1 MIRNTLFLFFFF
13 SGIIVI
19 SILFI
24 PSLVLPQKIVLFG
37 GKLFGYWSKFC
48 LKFFLNTKIEVR
60 GRENIIS
67 REKFFIAASHQSM
80 FETFF
85 LQTLFNSPKF
95 ILKNELLKI
104 PVFGW
109 YLRKIGSISV
119 QRNKIS
125 KDNFG
130 LLDKIKDSAINSDR
144 PIIIFPQGTRVLPE
158 DRSPFK
164 KGVGKIYNEL
174 KIKCQPIAINSGTV
188 WPKKGSL
195 IKNKT
200 ITITILSHA
209 VAKTSALSSAPAGIS
224 TTNLTLSIF
233 FK

>member
-13 SGIIVI
+13 SVIIVI

-85 LQTLFNSPKF
+85 LQTLFNSPRF

-109 YLRKIGSISV
+109 YLKKIGSISV

-125 KDNFG
+125 KNNLG
-130 LLDKIKDSAINSDR
+130 LLDKIKDNTMNSDR
-144 PIIIFPQGTRVLPE
+144 PIIIFPQGTRVSPE
-158 DRSPFK
+158 DRAPFK
-164 KGVGKIYNEL
+164 KGVGRIYNEL
-174 KIKCQPIAINSGTV
+174 QIKCQPIAINSGTV

-200 ITITILSHA
+200 ITITILKA
-209 VAKTSALSSAPAGIS
+209 IEPGLDPIEF
-224 TTNLTLSIF
+224 TNLIEKQIYFELDRMI
-233 FK
+233 

>member
-1 MIRNTLFLFFFF
+1 MIRNTLFLFSFF
-13 SGIIVI
+13 SGIIII
-19 SILFI
+19 SIIFI
-24 PSLVLPQKIVLFG
+24 PSLILPQKIVLFG
-37 GKLFGYWSKFC
+37 GKLFGYWSIFC
-48 LKFFLNTKIEVR
+48 LKFFLNTKIEVK
-60 GRENIIS
+60 GRENIVS
-67 REKFFIAASHQSM
+67 KEKFFIAASHQSM

-200 ITITILSHA
+200 ITITILKA
-209 VAKTSALSSAPAGIS
+209 IEPGLDAIEF
-224 TTNLTLSIF
+224 TNLIEKQIYFELDRMI
-233 FK
+233 

>member
-13 SGIIVI
+13 SGIIII

-24 PSLVLPQKIVLFG
+24 PSLILPQKVVLFG
-37 GKLFGYWSKFC
+37 GKLFGYWSIFC
-48 LKFFLNTKIEVR
+48 LKLFLNTKIEVK

-67 REKFFIAASHQSM
+67 KEKFFIAASHQSM

-125 KDNFG
+125 KDNLG
-130 LLDKIKDSAINSDR
+130 LLDKIKDSAMNSDR
-144 PIIIFPQGTRVLPE
+144 PIIIFPQGTRVLPK
-158 DRSPFK
+158 DRAPFK
-164 KGVGKIYNEL
+164 KGVGRIYNEL

-188 WPKKGSL
+188 WPKKGGL

-200 ITITILSHA
+200 ITVAILKA
-209 VAKTSALSSAPAGIS
+209 IEPGLDAIEF
-224 TTNLTLSIF
+224 TNLIEKKIYFELDRMV
-233 FK
+233 

>member
-13 SGIIVI
+13 SGIIII

-24 PSLVLPQKIVLFG
+24 PSLILPQKIVLFG
-37 GKLFGYWSKFC
+37 GKLFGYWSIFC
-48 LKFFLNTKIEVR
+48 LKLFLNTKIEVK
-60 GRENIIS
+60 GRENIINK
-67 REKFFIAASHQSM
+67 EKFFIAASHQSM

-125 KDNFG
+125 KDNLS
-130 LLDKIKDSAINSDR
+130 LLDKIKDSTMNSNR
-144 PIIIFPQGTRVLPE
+144 PIIIFPQGTRVLPD
-158 DRSPFK
+158 DRTPFK
-164 KGVGKIYNEL
+164 KGVGRIYNEL
-174 KIKCQPIAINSGTV
+174 KIKCQPIAIRCT
-188 WPKKGSL
+188 SL
-195 IKNKT
+195 TK
-200 ITITILSHA
+200 
-209 VAKTSALSSAPAGIS
+209 
-224 TTNLTLSIF
+224 
-233 FK
+233 

>member
-1 MIRNTLFLFFFF
+1 MI
-13 SGIIVI
+13 
-19 SILFI
+19 
-24 PSLVLPQKIVLFG
+24 LFG
-37 GKLFGYWSKFC
+37 GKLFGYWSIFC
-48 LKFFLNTKIEVR
+48 LKLFLNTKIEVK
-60 GRENIIS
+60 GRENIINK
-67 REKFFIAASHQSM
+67 EKFFIAASHQSM

-125 KDNFG
+125 KDNLS
-130 LLDKIKDSAINSDR
+130 LLDKIKDSTMNSNR
-144 PIIIFPQGTRVLPE
+144 PIIIFPQGTRVLPD
-158 DRSPFK
+158 DRTPFK
-164 KGVGKIYNEL
+164 KGVGRIYNEL

-200 ITITILSHA
+200 ITITILKA
-209 VAKTSALSSAPAGIS
+209 IEPGLNAIEF
-224 TTNLTLSIF
+224 TNLIEKQIYFELDRMV
-233 FK
+233 